1 MSIQIEQLSEEER
14 EEIINYGIR
23 RSIVISISTIV
34 TIMAGYLLGIVW
46 QSIFFLFCFSALRKY
61 AGGYHAD
68 TPIRCYF
75 LSFITLFIA
84 LMGIKILQCDDN
96 VGILIQTI
104 NLLIIIFLSPIDSV
118 VHRLEYEEK
127 KEYGTRAKKIALI
140 YYVLYC
146 ILKKECIARHNL
158 YSILREIHE
167 GKKRNVYC
175 AAGFKAISIDIDG
188 YIYPCHRFV
197 GDKEF
202 CMGDVSTNVFE
213 HDVIYNQ
220 LYKIPEKCKYCICQS
235 ICSGGCMHDNLL
247 LMKNI
252 NIPAECNCKL
262 QKFLTE
268 QALKIYI
275 SLTDIDKKYLFG
287 EESCYGG

>member
-46 QSIFFLFCFSALRKY
+46 QSIFFLFCFSALR
-61 AGGYHAD
+61 
-68 TPIRCYF
+68 
-75 LSFITLFIA
+75 
-84 LMGIKILQCDDN
+84 N
-96 VGILIQTI
+96 
-104 NLLIIIFLSPIDSV
+104 
-118 VHRLEYEEK
+118 
-127 KEYGTRAKKIALI
+127 
-140 YYVLYC
+140 
-146 ILKKECIARHNL
+146 
-158 YSILREIHE
+158 
-167 GKKRNVYC
+167 
-175 AAGFKAISIDIDG
+175 
-188 YIYPCHRFV
+188 
-197 GDKEF
+197 
-202 CMGDVSTNVFE
+202 
-213 HDVIYNQ
+213 NQ

>member
-61 AGGYHAD
+61 AGGY
-68 TPIRCYF
+68 
-75 LSFITLFIA
+75 
-84 LMGIKILQCDDN
+84 
-96 VGILIQTI
+96 
-104 NLLIIIFLSPIDSV
+104 
-118 VHRLEYEEK
+118 
-127 KEYGTRAKKIALI
+127 
-140 YYVLYC
+140 
-146 ILKKECIARHNL
+146 
-158 YSILREIHE
+158 
-167 GKKRNVYC
+167 
-175 AAGFKAISIDIDG
+175 
-188 YIYPCHRFV
+188 
-197 GDKEF
+197 
-202 CMGDVSTNVFE
+202 

>member
-34 TIMAGYLLGIVW
+34 TI
-46 QSIFFLFCFSALRKY
+46 
-61 AGGYHAD
+61 
-68 TPIRCYF
+68 
-75 LSFITLFIA
+75 
-84 LMGIKILQCDDN
+84 
-96 VGILIQTI
+96 
-104 NLLIIIFLSPIDSV
+104 
-118 VHRLEYEEK
+118 
-127 KEYGTRAKKIALI
+127 
-140 YYVLYC
+140 
-146 ILKKECIARHNL
+146 
-158 YSILREIHE
+158 
-167 GKKRNVYC
+167 
-175 AAGFKAISIDIDG
+175 
-188 YIYPCHRFV
+188 
-197 GDKEF
+197 
-202 CMGDVSTNVFE
+202 VFE

>member
-1 MSIQIEQLSEEER
+1 MR
-14 EEIINYGIR
+14 D
-23 RSIVISISTIV
+23 
-34 TIMAGYLLGIVW
+34 
-46 QSIFFLFCFSALRKY
+46 KY
-61 AGGYHAD
+61 
-68 TPIRCYF
+68 
-75 LSFITLFIA
+75 
-84 LMGIKILQCDDN
+84 
-96 VGILIQTI
+96 
-104 NLLIIIFLSPIDSV
+104 
-118 VHRLEYEEK
+118 
-127 KEYGTRAKKIALI
+127 
-140 YYVLYC
+140 
-146 ILKKECIARHNL
+146 KECIARHNL

-262 QKFLTE
+262 QKVFVWGGKL
-268 QALKIYI
+268 LWRIIIFWKWRMSI
-275 SLTDIDKKYLFG
+275 KYMVRG
-287 EESCYGG
+287 IVR

>member
-104 NLLIIIFLSPIDSV
+104 NLLIIIFLSPILDS
-118 VHRLEYEEK
+118 
-127 KEYGTRAKKIALI
+127 
-140 YYVLYC
+140 
-146 ILKKECIARHNL
+146 
-158 YSILREIHE
+158 
-167 GKKRNVYC
+167 
-175 AAGFKAISIDIDG
+175 
-188 YIYPCHRFV
+188 
-197 GDKEF
+197 
-202 CMGDVSTNVFE
+202 
-213 HDVIYNQ
+213 
-220 LYKIPEKCKYCICQS
+220 
-235 ICSGGCMHDNLL
+235 
-247 LMKNI
+247 
-252 NIPAECNCKL
+252 
-262 QKFLTE
+262 
-268 QALKIYI
+268 
-275 SLTDIDKKYLFG
+275 
-287 EESCYGG
+287 

>member
-61 AGGYHAD
+61 
-68 TPIRCYF
+68 
-75 LSFITLFIA
+75 
-84 LMGIKILQCDDN
+84 
-96 VGILIQTI
+96 
-104 NLLIIIFLSPIDSV
+104 
-118 VHRLEYEEK
+118 
-127 KEYGTRAKKIALI
+127 
-140 YYVLYC
+140 
-146 ILKKECIARHNL
+146 
-158 YSILREIHE
+158 
-167 GKKRNVYC
+167 
-175 AAGFKAISIDIDG
+175 
-188 YIYPCHRFV
+188 
-197 GDKEF
+197 
-202 CMGDVSTNVFE
+202 
-213 HDVIYNQ
+213 
-220 LYKIPEKCKYCICQS
+220 ICQS

>member
-23 RSIVISISTIV
+23 RSIVISISIIV

-84 LMGIKILQCDDN
+84 LMGIKIL
-96 VGILIQTI
+96 
-104 NLLIIIFLSPIDSV
+104 
-118 VHRLEYEEK
+118 H
-127 KEYGTRAKKIALI
+127 
-140 YYVLYC
+140 
-146 ILKKECIARHNL
+146 
-158 YSILREIHE
+158 SILREIHE

>member
-1 MSIQIEQLSEEER
+1 MDKMFVQ
-14 EEIINYGIR
+14 
-23 RSIVISISTIV
+23 V
-34 TIMAGYLLGIVW
+34 
-46 QSIFFLFCFSALRKY
+46 
-61 AGGYHAD
+61 
-68 TPIRCYF
+68 
-75 LSFITLFIA
+75 
-84 LMGIKILQCDDN
+84 N
-96 VGILIQTI
+96 V
-104 NLLIIIFLSPIDSV
+104 
-118 VHRLEYEEK
+118 E
-127 KEYGTRAKKIALI
+127 
-140 YYVLYC
+140 
-146 ILKKECIARHNL
+146 
-158 YSILREIHE
+158 
-167 GKKRNVYC
+167 
-175 AAGFKAISIDIDG
+175 
-188 YIYPCHRFV
+188 
-197 GDKEF
+197 DKEVKDNDGFIF
-202 CMGDVSTNVFE
+202 CGHSDSCGSIVFE

>member
-118 VHRLEYEEK
+118 VHRLEYDEK
-127 KEYGTRAKKIALI
+127 KEYGTRAKKIAFI

-146 ILKKECIARHNL
+146 ILKKASIVYISTPIAVAC
-158 YSILREIHE
+158 SMV
-167 GKKRNVYC
+167 G
-175 AAGFKAISIDIDG
+175 ISLIGG
-188 YIYPCHRFV
+188 YIKYRKV
-197 GDKEF
+197 A
-202 CMGDVSTNVFE
+202 MSTE
-213 HDVIYNQ
+213 
-220 LYKIPEKCKYCICQS
+220 
-235 ICSGGCMHDNLL
+235 
-247 LMKNI
+247 
-252 NIPAECNCKL
+252 
-262 QKFLTE
+262 
-268 QALKIYI
+268 
-275 SLTDIDKKYLFG
+275 
-287 EESCYGG
+287 

>member
-140 YYVLYC
+140 YYVL
-146 ILKKECIARHNL
+146 
-158 YSILREIHE
+158 
-167 GKKRNVYC
+167 
-175 AAGFKAISIDIDG
+175 
-188 YIYPCHRFV
+188 
-197 GDKEF
+197 
-202 CMGDVSTNVFE
+202 
-213 HDVIYNQ
+213 

>member
-1 MSIQIEQLSEEER
+1 MLKENDFEKIIE
-14 EEIINYGIR
+14 N
-23 RSIVISISTIV
+23 
-34 TIMAGYLLGIVW
+34 
-46 QSIFFLFCFSALRKY
+46 
-61 AGGYHAD
+61 
-68 TPIRCYF
+68 YF
-75 LSFITLFIA
+75 LYCEEFE
-84 LMGIKILQCDDN
+84 K
-96 VGILIQTI
+96 
-104 NLLIIIFLSPIDSV
+104 LL
-118 VHRLEYEEK
+118 LEHKY
-127 KEYGTRAKKIALI
+127 
-140 YYVLYC
+140 
-146 ILKKECIARHNL
+146 KECIARHNL

>member
-1 MSIQIEQLSEEER
+1 
-14 EEIINYGIR
+14 
-23 RSIVISISTIV
+23 
-34 TIMAGYLLGIVW
+34 MAKY
-46 QSIFFLFCFSALRKY
+46 IFFYFAFSALRKY

-146 ILKKECIARHNL
+146 ILKKA
-158 YSILREIHE
+158 SI
-167 GKKRNVYC
+167 V
-175 AAGFKAISIDIDG
+175 
-188 YIYPCHRFV
+188 
-197 GDKEF
+197 
-202 CMGDVSTNVFE
+202 
-213 HDVIYNQ
+213 
-220 LYKIPEKCKYCICQS
+220 
-235 ICSGGCMHDNLL
+235 
-247 LMKNI
+247 
-252 NIPAECNCKL
+252 
-262 QKFLTE
+262 
-268 QALKIYI
+268 YI
-275 SLTDIDKKYLFG
+275 STPIAVACSMVD
-287 EESCYGG
+287 

>member
-1 MSIQIEQLSEEER
+1 MR
-14 EEIINYGIR
+14 D
-23 RSIVISISTIV
+23 
-34 TIMAGYLLGIVW
+34 
-46 QSIFFLFCFSALRKY
+46 KY
-61 AGGYHAD
+61 
-68 TPIRCYF
+68 
-75 LSFITLFIA
+75 
-84 LMGIKILQCDDN
+84 
-96 VGILIQTI
+96 
-104 NLLIIIFLSPIDSV
+104 
-118 VHRLEYEEK
+118 
-127 KEYGTRAKKIALI
+127 
-140 YYVLYC
+140 
-146 ILKKECIARHNL
+146 KECIARHNL

-202 CMGDVSTNVFE
+202 CMEDVSTNVFE

>member
-140 YYVLYC
+140 YYVLY
-146 ILKKECIARHNL
+146 
-158 YSILREIHE
+158 SILREIHE